1 MARSDAKL
9 KTLPEEIQAEMWR
22 MRKTPVDAEGRPCKP
37 KDGAAMSQ
45 AEVLAWLEDTHGIVS
60 SAGAFSEWERWYP
73 VEANYREANETAE
86 QSMENLRRMNPDIS
100 PIKVMEHGQ
109 LVFSM
114 KAMRQDDAKTFARF
128 ADIFERREARLQDAK
143 KFDASQKSAIE
154 KGLEAL
160 GEFIKGN
167 KAAEKAYADLRKVI
181 AEATK

>member
-9 KTLPEEIQAEMWR
+9 KTLPEDIQAEMWR
-22 MRKTPVDAEGRPCKP
+22 MRRTPVDAEGRPCKP
-37 KDGAAMSQ
+37 KDGSAMSQ
-45 AEVLAWLEDTHGIVS
+45 EAVLEWLLDTHSVS
-60 SAGAFSEWERWYP
+60 SSTGAFSEWERWYP
-73 VEANYREANETAE
+73 VEKNFREANETAE
-86 QSMENLRRMNPDIS
+86 QSMEDLRRMNPDIS

-114 KAMRQDDAKTFARF
+114 KAMKQEDAKTFARF

-154 KGLEAL
+154 KGLDAL

-167 KAAEKAYADLRKVI
+167 KEAEKAYAHLRKVI